1 MSKTV
6 LILGAGV
13 GGLAAANLLRR
24 SLPKGS
30 RVVVADR
37 ERSVSFAASYLWV
50 MSGERRAEQLSPP
63 LDRLR
68 RKGIELIEGEIERI
82 DPNKREATIG
92 GASISADYLIVA
104 LGADFVPET
113 VPGLV
118 EGGLTFTTLAGAA
131 QLRAALA
138 AFTEGRVVVLTAAPL
153 YKCPAAPYEAAMLIE
168 AGFRRRGI
176 RKQVT
181 VELYAAEPGPM
192 GVAGPAV
199 SAAVRGMVEA
209 QGIGYFPDHQV
220 TKVDPIGRSVEFANG
235 KRAGYDLL
243 VYMPPVRAPQVVR
256 ESGLV
261 DKSGWV
267 AVDRNTL
274 ATRFAAVYA
283 LGDVATIPLSM
294 GKPLPK
300 AGVFARAQAEVVA
313 RNIARIVS
321 GRGRAASFDGH
332 GACFV
337 EVGAGKAGFG
347 AGNFYGEPVPTVNM
361 RRPSW
366 YWHVGKV
373 LYEKYWFWR
382 WP

>member
-1 MSKTV
+1 MSRTV
-6 LILGAGV
+6 LILGAGI
-13 GGLAAANLLRR
+13 GGLAAANFLRR

-37 ERSVSFAASYLWV
+37 ARSATFAASYLWV
-50 MSGERRAEQLSPP
+50 MSGERKEERLSPP
-63 LDRLR
+63 LDRLQ
-68 RKGIELIEGEIERI
+68 RKGIEVIEGEVEHI
-82 DPNKREATIG
+82 DPDKREATIG
-92 GASISADYLIVA
+92 GASISADYLVVA
-104 LGADFVPET
+104 LGADFIPET

-118 EGGLTFTTLAGAA
+118 EGGLTFATLAGAA
-131 QLRAALA
+131 RLRAALA
-138 AFTEGRVVVLTAAPL
+138 TFTEGRVVVLTAAPL

-176 RKQVT
+176 RRQVT

-199 SAAVRGMVEA
+199 SAAVRAMVEA
-209 QGIGYFPDHQV
+209 KGIGYFPDHQV
-220 TKVDPIGRSVEFANG
+220 TKVDPLGRSVEFANG

-243 VYMPPVRAPQVVR
+243 VYMPPIRAPQVVR

-267 AVDRNTL
+267 QVDRNTL
-274 ATRFAAVYA
+274 ATRFPAVYG
-283 LGDVATIPLSM
+283 LGDVTSIPLSM

-313 RNIARIVS
+313 RNIARAVS
-321 GRGRAASFDGH
+321 GSGREAGFDGH

-337 EVGAGKAGFG
+337 EVGAGKAGYG
-347 AGNFYGEPVPTVNM
+347 AGNFYGEPLPAVNM

-366 YWHVGKV
+366 YWHAGKV